1 MHTRRPKSP
10 SARHDEA
17 RREKERAQDR
27 RSCTSEQLSSR
38 DRPVNRRSR
47 REKLRGTPEE
57 RSAAQEFES
66 RLNFRSLEPVSR
78 PALVLEKFRPGLAPV
93 RLPGRRR
100 DAGGPGRDLEG
111 RGQRRGGRYRDPARR
126 AGRRRDP
133 GRARDR
139 TGTRKTPGGRG
150 PDARRDARDA
160 DPGTRPRRDG
170 RRPRRARDPRGTR
183 AGFRRDPH
191 GRRRRRRTPDAARDG
206 AGTRAGPG
214 PDPRDAT
221 SGTRPR
227 RRGTRPRP
235 AADGAKDAGT
245 ARCLGAP
252 P

>member
-1 MHTRRPKSP
+1 M
-10 SARHDEA
+10 
-17 RREKERAQDR
+17 
-27 RSCTSEQLSSR
+27 
-38 DRPVNRRSR
+38 
-47 REKLRGTPEE
+47 
-57 RSAAQEFES
+57 
-66 RLNFRSLEPVSR
+66 
-78 PALVLEKFRPGLAPV
+78 APV

-206 AGTRAGPG
+206 PGTRAGPG

-252 P
+252 MILLIILTRSSLTLQLNPRYYWIFNHMFLAPPDTNGVRQLEGCVISDRV

>member
-1 MHTRRPKSP
+1 M
-10 SARHDEA
+10 
-17 RREKERAQDR
+17 
-27 RSCTSEQLSSR
+27 
-38 DRPVNRRSR
+38 
-47 REKLRGTPEE
+47 
-57 RSAAQEFES
+57 
-66 RLNFRSLEPVSR
+66 
-78 PALVLEKFRPGLAPV
+78 APV

-191 GRRRRRRTPDAARDG
+191 GRRRRRRTPDAARDA

-214 PDPRDAT
+214 PDPRDAA
-221 SGTRPR
+221 SGTRPG

-252 P
+252 ERLHLVYLVATSCFTRSGRGIVERRGKLRMGVILGQNRPESDLRRLRSAGPVQTPVQGPAAGRPK